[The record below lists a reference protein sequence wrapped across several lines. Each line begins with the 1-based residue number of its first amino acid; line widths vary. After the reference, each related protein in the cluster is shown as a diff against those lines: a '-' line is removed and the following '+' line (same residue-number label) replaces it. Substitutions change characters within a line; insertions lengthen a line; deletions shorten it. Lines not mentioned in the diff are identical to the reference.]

1 MTAKKITRGISKEF
15 AEKFK
20 KCELYELYQKHRDE
34 IFIGVRNNY
43 LNLYYNC
50 DSIAKVEYNQGKI
63 TCGIDKYYID
73 GKHYTGRGKRKI
85 IAPSE
90 IFNNYKVIKVN
101 SNKKATDE
109 KKSQSKLVLLNN
121 NNNDSKWHCFDVEW
135 VKAFENQQQKDDA
148 KFYGRF
154 DIMAISK
161 KKPHKV
167 ALIELK
173 YESGAIGGKS
183 GICKHIDDF
192 KKYQDKSYYDKQ
204 EVKEII
210 EIQKMLGVNIPD
222 ELKDLQI
229 EYIGG
234 YKFYV
239 ITLNNNAERENGS
252 TPKQTMAG
260 YLFND
265 YRWNCKKIS
274 NKTVQTSFGDVTDIN
289 NSIHVNFLFST
300 QTLDNLSINDI
311 LEHDDYERA

>member
-1 MTAKKITRGISKEF
+1 MTTRKITRGISREF
-15 AEKFK
+15 SENFK
-20 KCELYELYQKHRDE
+20 KCELYELSQKHRDE

-50 DSIAKVEYNQGKI
+50 DSIAKVEYKKGEI
-63 TCGIDKYYID
+63 TCVIDKYYLD
-73 GKHYTGRGKRKI
+73 GKHYKGRDKRMI

-90 IFNNYKVIKVN
+90 ICNNYKVIKVN
-101 SNKKATDE
+101 SNKKATNE

-121 NNNDSKWHCFDVEW
+121 NNNNSNWHCFDVEW
-135 VKAFENQQQKDDA
+135 VKAFENQQQKNDA

-173 YESGAIGGKS
+173 YGSGAIGGKS
-183 GICKHIDDF
+183 GIFKHIDDF

-222 ELKDLQI
+222 ELKDLKI
-229 EYIGG
+229 EYIGD

-274 NKTVQTSFGDVTDIN
+274 SKTVQTCFGDVTDIN
-289 NSIHVNFLFST
+289 NSIHVSFLFST
-300 QTLDNLSINDI
+300 QTLDDLSINDI
-311 LEHDDYERA
+311 LDHDDYERE